1 MALTPQAFQF
11 VSDFVR
17 REAAIVL
24 EPGKEYLVESRLAP
38 VARKAGFPTLDAFL
52 DHIRTAPRSSPLMYQ
67 IVDALTTN
75 ETLFFRDHHPFEAL
89 KKEILPRLI
98 EARKSVRKLSIWSA
112 AASTGQEAYSLAML
126 LRENFPML
134 ASWDVRILGTDLS
147 TTVLEQA
154 KSGSYSQLEVNRGLP
169 APLLV
174 KYFEK
179 ADGRWIIKEDLR
191 RMCEFR
197 AMNLTT
203 PWPMMSPFDLIFIR
217 NVLIYFDQ
225 ATKQGILKR
234 MRGVLLPH
242 GSLFLGT
249 AETTINLDPEWV
261 PTKVGNTTVFRVLG
275 KGGAPAT
282 TAAPASAP
290 PVAPRA
296 A

>member
-1 MALTPQAFQF
+1 MALSPKAFQF
-11 VSDFVR
+11 VSEFVR

-24 EPGKEYLVESRLAP
+24 EAGKEYLVESRLAP
-38 VARKAGFPTLDAFL
+38 VARRAGFPTLDAFL
-52 DHIRTAPRSSPLMYQ
+52 DHLRTVPRTSPLLYQ
-67 IVDALTTN
+67 VVDALTTN

-89 KKEILPRLI
+89 KREVVPQLI
-98 EARKSVRKLSIWSA
+98 EARKHVRKLSIWSA

-126 LRENFPML
+126 LRESFPQL
-134 ASWDVRILGTDLS
+134 ASWDVRIVGTDLS

-174 KYFEK
+174 KYFTKEE
-179 ADGRWIIKEDLR
+179 GRWVIKEDLR

-197 AMNLTT
+197 PMNLTSA
-203 PWPMMSPFDLIFIR
+203 WPMMSPFDLIFIR

-225 ATKQGILKR
+225 ATKQAILKR
-234 MRGVLLPH
+234 MKTVLLPH

-261 PTKVGNTTVFRVLG
+261 PTKVLNTTAFRLLG
-275 KGGAPAT
+275 ASTKPAAAAGAPPK
-282 TAAPASAP
+282 AA
-290 PVAPRA
+290 
-296 A
+296 

>member
-1 MALTPQAFQF
+1 MALTMQAFQF
-11 VSDFVR
+11 VSDLVR

-52 DHIRTAPRSSPLMYQ
+52 EHIRTAPKSSPLFYQ

-89 KKEILPRLI
+89 KKDILPQLI
-98 EARKSVRKLSIWSA
+98 ESRKAVRKLSIWSA
-112 AASTGQEAYSLAML
+112 ASSTGQEAYSLAML
-126 LRENFPML
+126 IRDQFPQI
-134 ASWDVRILGTDLS
+134 ASWNVRILGTDLS
-147 TTVLEQA
+147 TTVLDQA

-169 APLLV
+169 APMLI
-174 KYFEK
+174 KYFDK
-179 ADGRWIIKEDLR
+179 VDGRWVIKEDLR
-191 RMCEFR
+191 KMCEFR

-203 PWPMMSPFDLIFIR
+203 PWPMMQPFDLIFIR
-217 NVLIYFDQ
+217 NVLIYFDT

-234 MRGVLLPH
+234 MKTVLLPH

-261 PTKVGNTTVFRVLG
+261 PVKAGNTTVFRVAG
-275 KGGAPAT
+275 AAAAAGGATGAT
-282 TAAPASAP
+282 KAA
-290 PVAPRA
+290 
-296 A
+296 

>member
-52 DHIRTAPRSSPLMYQ
+52 DHIRTAPKSSPLFYQ

-89 KKEILPRLI
+89 KKDILPQLI
-98 EARKSVRKLSIWSA
+98 ESRKGVRKLSIWSA
-112 AASTGQEAYSLAML
+112 ASSTGQEAYSLAML
-126 LRENFPML
+126 IRDQFPQI
-134 ASWDVRILGTDLS
+134 ASWNVRILGTDLS
-147 TTVLEQA
+147 TTVLDQA

-169 APLLV
+169 APMLI
-174 KYFEK
+174 KYFDK
-179 ADGRWIIKEDLR
+179 VDGRWVIKEDLR
-191 RMCEFR
+191 KMCEFR

-203 PWPMMSPFDLIFIR
+203 PWPMMQPFDLIFIR
-217 NVLIYFDQ
+217 NVLIYFDT

-234 MRGVLLPH
+234 MKTVLLPH

-261 PTKVGNTTVFRVLG
+261 PVKAGNTTVFRV
-275 KGGAPAT
+275 GGAAAAT
-282 TAAPASAP
+282 GASAG
-290 PVAPRA
+290 ATKA

>member
-1 MALTPQAFQF
+1 MALSVPAFQF
-11 VSDFVR
+11 VSELVR

-38 VARKAGFPTLDAFL
+38 VARKAGFATLDEFL
-52 DHIRTAPRSSPLMYQ
+52 EHLRTAPRSSPLFYQ

-89 KKEILPRLI
+89 KKEILPQLI
-98 EARKSVRKLSIWSA
+98 EARKNVRKLSIWSA

-126 LRENFPML
+126 LRENFPQL
-134 ASWDVRILGTDLS
+134 ASWNVRIFGTDLS
-147 TTVLEQA
+147 TTVLDQA

-169 APLLV
+169 APLLI

-179 ADGRWIIKEDLR
+179 IDSRWVIKEDLR

-197 AMNLTT
+197 PMNLTT

-225 ATKQGILKR
+225 PTKQGILKR
-234 MRGVLLPH
+234 MKAVLLPH

-249 AETTINLDPEWV
+249 AETTIHLDPEWV

-275 KGGAPAT
+275 GAGAAGS
-282 TAAPASAP
+282 AAPGAT
-290 PVAPRA
+290 RA

>member
-1 MALTPQAFQF
+1 MALSPKAFQF
-11 VSDFVR
+11 VSEFVR

-24 EPGKEYLVESRLAP
+24 EAGKEYLVESRLAP
-38 VARKAGFPTLDAFL
+38 VARRAGFPTLDAFL
-52 DHIRTAPRSSPLMYQ
+52 DHLRTVPRTSPLLYQ
-67 IVDALTTN
+67 VVDALTTN

-89 KKEILPRLI
+89 KREVVPQLI
-98 EARKSVRKLSIWSA
+98 EARKHVRKLSIWSA

-126 LRENFPML
+126 LRESFPQL
-134 ASWDVRILGTDLS
+134 ASWDVRIVGTDLS

-174 KYFEK
+174 KYFTKEE
-179 ADGRWIIKEDLR
+179 GRWVIKEDLR

-197 AMNLTT
+197 PMNLTSA
-203 PWPMMSPFDLIFIR
+203 WPMMSPFDLIFIR

-225 ATKQGILKR
+225 ATKQAILKR
-234 MRGVLLPH
+234 MKTVLLPH

-261 PTKVGNTTVFRVLG
+261 PTKVLNTTAVRLLG
-275 KGGAPAT
+275 ASTKPAAAAGAPPK
-282 TAAPASAP
+282 AA
-290 PVAPRA
+290 
-296 A
+296 